1 MHNFSISKSKWGF
14 FQTVYVASRGFSRF
28 GLSTSGIMKVPKHF
42 CWTLKK
48 KALCFLLTTQ
58 LYLSQFPIC
67 YWWIYVFVFL
77 VLPHRQLCDLHRFS
91 NFLERY
97 LWHRSLDS
105 AILMQYIKKGW
116 WSPHFTVEFLLIIL
130 SPFHIHSAVKNSRK
144 KKMARSKAWNCQ
156 NDFRSISLGNL

>member
-1 MHNFSISKSKWGF
+1 MRLFSNCLCGLKRIFKIWFINIWHHESSKTLLLNSK
-14 FQTVYVASRGFSRF
+14 
-28 GLSTSGIMKVPKHF
+28 
-42 CWTLKK
+42 KK